1 MIIQLFI
8 IGLVVGFIFYELTGI
23 SPGGVIAP
31 AYFALFIYDPER
43 IIMTIIIALAIY
55 LIIRFLSSYMILYGR
70 RRFLLAV
77 VLSFFLKLLI
87 ETQIQPLDVM
97 KLDLQSIG
105 YIIPGLI
112 ANEMSR
118 QKIVSTLLSLGVV
131 TLIIFQISLLIL

>member
-1 MIIQLFI
+1 MILQLFI

-31 AYFALFIYDPER
+31 AYFALFIYEPER
-43 IIMTIIIALAIY
+43 IIMTIVIALVVY
-55 LIIRFLSSYMILYGR
+55 LIIRFLSSHMILYGR
-70 RRFLLAV
+70 RKFLLAV

-87 ETQIQPLDVM
+87 ETQIQPMDVI

-112 ANEMSR
+112 ANEMGR
-118 QKIVSTLLSLGVV
+118 QKIVSTLLSLGIV
-131 TLIIFQISLLIL
+131 TLIIFQISLLFG